1 MVLMCLLAGQQWRCR
16 CREQP
21 HGHSGGGE
29 KAKNGESSMET
40 YTLPYGKQ
48 RASEN
53 LLHDSGGCDSLEGW
67 DGRWEG
73 GSRGRGHMYTCG

>member
-40 YTLPYGKQ
+40 YTLPCVKQ
-48 RASEN
+48 PASGD
-53 LLHDSGGCDSLEGW
+53 LPCYT
-67 DGRWEG
+67 
-73 GSRGRGHMYTCG
+73 GSSDQRSVTT